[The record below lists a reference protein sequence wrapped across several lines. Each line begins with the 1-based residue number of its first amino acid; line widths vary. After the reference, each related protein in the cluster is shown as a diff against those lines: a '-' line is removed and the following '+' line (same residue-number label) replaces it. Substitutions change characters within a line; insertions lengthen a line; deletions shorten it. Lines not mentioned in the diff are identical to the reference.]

1 MSWTAQT
8 SQKHRLPHLPNAISP
23 LTSMR
28 STKTISRPGMAKVI
42 ADIAH
47 MGGDYRRNEML
58 YYAILL
64 SSFRLRNQCYVFSI
78 WHCKFHS
85 SILYFVMYLHIRLC
99 IVVCYSNMTFQTS
112 VVMFCSFYLAVQSS
126 VSHCAILHSYIIKCS
141 NT

>member
-58 YYAILL
+58 YYAIYYHLL
-64 SSFRLRNQCYVFSI
+64 DSAIGVTSSLSGIVNSI
-78 WHCKFHS
+78 RPFC
-85 SILYFVMYLHIRLC
+85 ILLC
-99 IVVCYSNMTFQTS
+99 IYTFDY
-112 VVMFCSFYLAVQSS
+112 VL
-126 VSHCAILHSYIIKCS
+126 
-141 NT
+141 